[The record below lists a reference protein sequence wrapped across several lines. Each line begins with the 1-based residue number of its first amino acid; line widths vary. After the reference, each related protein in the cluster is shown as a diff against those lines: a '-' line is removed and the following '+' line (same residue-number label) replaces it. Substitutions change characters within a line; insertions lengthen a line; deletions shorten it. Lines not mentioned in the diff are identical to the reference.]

1 MRKLRVIALALAFAL
16 VAVEAA
22 ARTARQVIERATD
35 TATAFLDVLPPD
47 DVTRIYVQNAYAVL
61 VMPDVVKGGF
71 VLGAEHG
78 FGVLMVRDPESGEF
92 GPPAFFESFGGSIGL
107 QAGGK
112 SSDALVT
119 IMNPRAVD
127 AILDGGV
134 QFGGQ
139 FSMAVLRGGGTFGA
153 ATTTARADDMY
164 LFELPTGF
172 FGGASLSGAGLR
184 PQQVHNEDYYGGPTE
199 PVDVVRDF
207 DRVDP
212 RSTELRRLLLE
223 F

>member
-1 MRKLRVIALALAFAL
+1 MRKLRVFALALALAL
-16 VAVEAA
+16 VAFEAA
-22 ARTARQVIERATD
+22 ATTTRQVIERATD
-35 TATAFLDVLPPD
+35 TAAAFLEVLPAD

-78 FGVLMVRDPESGEF
+78 FGVLMVRDPQSGTF

-112 SSDALVT
+112 SSDVLVT
-119 IMNPRAVD
+119 LMNPRAVD
-127 AILDGGV
+127 AVLDGGV
-134 QFGGQ
+134 QLGGQ
-139 FSMAVLRGGGTFGA
+139 LSMAVLRAGGTFGA
-153 ATTTARADDMY
+153 ATTTALGDDMY

-184 PQQVHNEDYYGGPTE
+184 PQQIHNEDYYGRPAA
-199 PVDVVRDF
+199 PADVVRDF

-212 RSTELRRLLLE
+212 RSAELRRLLLE

>member
-1 MRKLRVIALALAFAL
+1 MRKLRVVALALAFAL
-16 VAVEAA
+16 VAFEAA
-22 ARTARQVIERATD
+22 ATTARQVIERATD
-35 TATAFLDVLPPD
+35 TAATFLDGLAPD

-78 FGVLMVRDPESGEF
+78 FGVLLVRDPESGAF

-112 SSDALVT
+112 SSDVLVT
-119 IMNPRAVD
+119 VMNPEAVE

-134 QFGGQ
+134 QLGGQ
-139 FSMAVLRGGGTFGA
+139 LSMAVLRVGGTFGA
-153 ATTTARADDMY
+153 ATTTALGDDMY
-164 LFELPTGF
+164 VFERPTGF

-184 PQQVHNEDYYGGPTE
+184 PQKLHNEDYYGGPTP

-207 DRVDP
+207 DRVDRP
-212 RSTELRRLLLE
+212 SAELRQLLLE